1 MTLEVGLVTLEAGLV
16 ALWRRGLWHCGGGAC
31 DTAEAG
37 LVALEA
43 GLVTL
48 WRRGLS
54 PGTVISNSLVAFPSL
69 FPVFLENEINPVS
82 LLEMA
87 AD

>member
-1 MTLEVGLVTLEAGLV
+1 M

-37 LVALEA
+37 LVTLEAGLVALEA

-48 WRRGLS
+48 WRRALS

>member
-43 GLVTL
+43 GLVTGHCHL
-48 WRRGLS
+48 K
-54 PGTVISNSLVAFPSL
+54 FPCGFS
-69 FPVFLENEINPVS
+69 IIVS
-82 LLEMA
+82 CILRK
-87 AD
+87 